1 MARRRAE
8 ERLHLALAM
17 LPWVMERGE
26 ATVAE
31 VASTFGLTEE
41 EALEELTLLSCQ
53 EIPGGVIG
61 TLGIWVDADV
71 ARVELSGIR
80 FEPLSLTAAEGLGLR
95 TAAQAA
101 LNLPGAD
108 PNGVLRSALAKL
120 DDLLQSRA
128 SLDIDLGAPPL
139 LAELQEA
146 VANRSVVALS
156 YYAASRDEV
165 SVRDVEAQRV
175 WYEGGHWY
183 FRGFCRL
190 AGDGRTFRVDRI
202 EDAAATDERHERD
215 VSEAD
220 AAVSFR
226 DADELPVVTLR
237 LPSHAVWVAENYPTV
252 SVKQEADHLLIA
264 LGVSSL
270 VFLERLLLQVG
281 PGASIVDLD
290 DDAAQLGIG
299 PDLGAQVAAR
309 LLANYPPN

>member
-80 FEPLSLTAAEGLGLR
+80 FEHLSLTAAEGLGLQ

-128 SLDIDLGAPPL
+128 SLDIDLSAPPL
-139 LAELQEA
+139 LAVLQQA
-146 VANRSVVALS
+146 VADRSVVALS

-202 EDAAATDERHERD
+202 EDAAATGERHERD
-215 VSEAD
+215 VPD
-220 AAVSFR
+220 AGATVSFR
-226 DADELPVVTLR
+226 DADELPVVRLR
-237 LPSHAVWVAENYPTV
+237 LPLSASWVPESYPTL
-252 SVKQEADHLLIA
+252 SSERHSDHLLVT
-264 LGVSSL
+264 LPVSSV

-281 PGASIVDLD
+281 PGALIVDVD
-290 DDAAQLGIG
+290 DGAEALGID
-299 PDLGAQVAAR
+299 PDLGSAVAAR
-309 LLANYPPN
+309 LLAAYSSP